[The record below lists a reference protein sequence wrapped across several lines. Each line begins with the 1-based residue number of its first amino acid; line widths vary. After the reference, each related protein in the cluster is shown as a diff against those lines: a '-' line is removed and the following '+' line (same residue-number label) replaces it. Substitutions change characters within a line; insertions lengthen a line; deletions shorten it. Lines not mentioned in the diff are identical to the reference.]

1 MEDKRVLLVLIRDI
15 FFSTWTQTNKKD
27 AAEPVLLR
35 LRPLLSEVSHLS
47 TVMDGALSQCA
58 CLPPMV
64 YESVLPIKFDLNGF
78 DSLLEG
84 TRRLDD
90 TTVME
95 SASTF
100 RTKLE
105 LLS

>member
-1 MEDKRVLLVLIRDI
+1 MEDKRVLLVLIGDI
-15 FFSTWTQTNKKD
+15 FFPTLTQTNKKD
-27 AAEPVLLR
+27 AAEPVLLSS
-35 LRPLLSEVSHLS
+35 RPLMSEVSHVF
-47 TVMDGALSQCA
+47 TVMDRDLSR
-58 CLPPMV
+58 LPPQV
-64 YESVLPIKFDLNGF
+64 YESVTPIKLNGF

-90 TTVME
+90 ATAME